1 MGGGNGQ
8 KAAMA
13 RQRKAEKDKKLA
25 GGKSQL
31 EVNNKALTIVCNICR
46 QSFMCNMTEAKL
58 REHSDSRHPKNTFAD
73 CFPNFGK

>member
-13 RQRKAEKDKKLA
+13 RAKKLEKDKKLA

-31 EVNNKALTIVCNICR
+31 ADNAKAMTIVCNICR
-46 QSFMCNMTEAKL
+46 QSFMCNSTELKL
-58 REHSDSRHPKNTFAD
+58 REHSDSKHPKQTFAD
-73 CFPNFGK
+73 CFPTFKA